1 MKKMGCAQCGGA
13 KKMQKGGKITSKDL
27 KDKDFSSKLYTK
39 DGKIKSQVEINKS
52 NNSMKKMQKGGTPM
66 TAKEKARIQKIRDYA
81 KKKLDQNLIPKTS
94 APMPKSIQVP
104 SYSKYKKAMGG
115 EATNKLNKPRG
126 YAKSQ
131 TGGSNIGSMIFG
143 VPNAGMTGPNRNS
156 VTETMKTGG
165 SFAPNRAVQ
174 ASCKGGMVRDE
185 NGRCVMARKMKEGGS
200 TKSFP
205 DLNKDGKVTK
215 ADILKGR
222 GVIKKKGRT
231 IPKAQKGT
239 IVKDSISKKS
249 DLDKMREI
257 DNLGPKYFEEYKK
270 LNKPVSKEKKQMLT
284 AKKGGIIKKK

>member
-1 MKKMGCAQCGGA
+1 
-13 KKMQKGGKITSKDL
+13 
-27 KDKDFSSKLYTK
+27 
-39 DGKIKSQVEINKS
+39 
-52 NNSMKKMQKGGTPM
+52 
-66 TAKEKARIQKIRDYA
+66 
-81 KKKLDQNLIPKTS
+81 
-94 APMPKSIQVP
+94 
-104 SYSKYKKAMGG
+104 
-115 EATNKLNKPRG
+115 
-126 YAKSQ
+126 
-131 TGGSNIGSMIFG
+131 
-143 VPNAGMTGPNRNS
+143 
-156 VTETMKTGG
+156 MKTGG